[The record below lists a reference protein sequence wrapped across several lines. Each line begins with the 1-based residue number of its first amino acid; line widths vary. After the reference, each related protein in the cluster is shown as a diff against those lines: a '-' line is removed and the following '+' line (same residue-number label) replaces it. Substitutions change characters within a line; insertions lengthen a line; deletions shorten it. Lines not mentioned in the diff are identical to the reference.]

1 MATFDFLVVGS
12 GIAGASVAASLAA
25 KASVAL
31 VERETAH
38 GYHTTGR
45 SAALYAASY
54 GNEAIRAITR
64 ASRAFFDN
72 PPEGFAAHPILSP
85 RGCLYIAR
93 QDQLASLQAL
103 CDGSLASGVP
113 VERIGEAEARGF
125 CPVLRPGYVVQA
137 GYEPTAMDID
147 VDALHQGYLR
157 QVRTLGGDI
166 RLEAELVGLERVG
179 GAWTARLANGETLT
193 AKVVIDAA
201 GAWADIVGAMA
212 GARRIGL
219 APLRRTALVVD
230 PPAGITV
237 DRWPFVIDVDETFYF
252 KPEAGKLLV
261 SPADETPSPPC
272 DAQPEELDLAL
283 AIDRVQAAADLPVRR
298 ILRSWAGLR
307 SFVADRSPVVG
318 FDADAPGFFWLA
330 AQGGYGIQ
338 TAPAL
343 SLLAAALARG
353 EHVPPELEAAGV
365 TAAAVAPDRPALSP

>member
-12 GIAGASVAASLAA
+12 GIGGASVAASLAA

-179 GAWTARLANGETLT
+179 GAWAARLANGETLT

-201 GAWADIVGAMA
+201 GAWADRVASLA
-212 GARRIGL
+212 GAKPVGL
-219 APLRRTALVVD
+219 TPLKRTAVLLD
-230 PPAGITV
+230 EPPGVIS
-237 DRWPFVIDVDETFYF
+237 RGWPAVIDADEQFYF
-252 KPEAGKLLV
+252 KPEAGKILA
-261 SPADETPSPPC
+261 SPADETPSEPH
-272 DAQPEELDLAL
+272 DAFSDEMDVAIC
-283 AIDRVQAAADLPVRR
+283 IDRVQQAADIPVRR
-298 ILRSWAGLR
+298 VGRSWAGLR
-307 SFVADRSPVVG
+307 TFAPDRIPVIGCDPVVE
-318 FDADAPGFFWLA
+318 GFFWLA
-330 AQGGYGIQ
+330 GQGGYGVQ
-338 TAPAL
+338 TAPAAGR
-343 SLLAAALARG
+343 LAAALAMG
-353 EHVPPELEAAGV
+353 EPLPEDL
-365 TAAAVAPDRPALSP
+365 TALGLRAETLSPARFS

>member
-179 GAWTARLANGETLT
+179 GAWAARLANGETLT

-201 GAWADIVGAMA
+201 GAWADRVASLA
-212 GARRIGL
+212 GAKPVGL
-219 APLRRTALVVD
+219 TPLKRTAVLLD
-230 PPAGITV
+230 EPPGVIS
-237 DRWPFVIDVDETFYF
+237 RGWPAVIDADEQFYF
-252 KPEAGKLLV
+252 KPEAGKILA
-261 SPADETPSPPC
+261 SPADETPSEPH
-272 DAQPEELDLAL
+272 DAFSDEMDVAIC
-283 AIDRVQAAADLPVRR
+283 IDRVQQAADIPVRR
-298 ILRSWAGLR
+298 VGRSWAGLR
-307 SFVADRSPVVG
+307 TFAPDRIPVMGCDPVVE
-318 FDADAPGFFWLA
+318 GFFWLA
-330 AQGGYGIQ
+330 GQGGYGVQ
-338 TAPAL
+338 TAPAAGR
-343 SLLAAALARG
+343 LAAALAMG
-353 EHVPPELEAAGV
+353 EPLPEDL
-365 TAAAVAPDRPALSP
+365 TALGLRAETLSPARFS

>member
-166 RLEAELVGLERVG
+166 RREAELVGLERVG
-179 GAWTARLANGETLT
+179 GAWAARLANGETLT

-201 GAWADIVGAMA
+201 GAWADRVASLA
-212 GARRIGL
+212 GAKPVGL
-219 APLRRTALVVD
+219 TPLKRTAVLLD
-230 PPAGITV
+230 EPPGVIS
-237 DRWPFVIDVDETFYF
+237 RGWPAVIDADEQFYF
-252 KPEAGKLLV
+252 KPEAGKILA
-261 SPADETPSPPC
+261 SPADETPSEPH
-272 DAQPEELDLAL
+272 DAFSDEMDVAIC
-283 AIDRVQAAADLPVRR
+283 IDRVQQAADIPVRR
-298 ILRSWAGLR
+298 PGRSWAGLR
-307 SFVADRSPVVG
+307 TFAPDRIPVMGCDPVVE
-318 FDADAPGFFWLA
+318 GFFWLA
-330 AQGGYGIQ
+330 GQGGYGVQ
-338 TAPAL
+338 TAPAAGR
-343 SLLAAALARG
+343 LAAALAMG
-353 EHVPPELEAAGV
+353 EPLPEDL
-365 TAAAVAPDRPALSP
+365 TALGLRAEILSPARFS

>member
-179 GAWTARLANGETLT
+179 GAWAARLANGETLT

-201 GAWADIVGAMA
+201 GAWADRVASLA
-212 GARRIGL
+212 GAKPVGL
-219 APLRRTALVVD
+219 TPLKRTAVLLD
-230 PPAGITV
+230 EPPGVIS
-237 DRWPFVIDVDETFYF
+237 RGWPAVIDADEQFYF
-252 KPEAGKLLV
+252 KPEAGKILA
-261 SPADETPSPPC
+261 SPADETPSEPH
-272 DAQPEELDLAL
+272 DAFSDEMDVAIC
-283 AIDRVQAAADLPVRR
+283 IDRVQQAADIPVRR
-298 ILRSWAGLR
+298 VGRSWAGLR
-307 SFVADRSPVVG
+307 TFAPDRIPVIGCDPVVE
-318 FDADAPGFFWLA
+318 GFFWLA
-330 AQGGYGIQ
+330 GQGGYGVQ
-338 TAPAL
+338 TAPAAGR
-343 SLLAAALARG
+343 LAAALAMG
-353 EHVPPELEAAGV
+353 EPLPEDL
-365 TAAAVAPDRPALSP
+365 TALGLRAETLSPARFS